1 MSNDPVNPYAPPT
14 ADLAIKPGV
23 GGLSPRAAMLKHEV
37 AVRSVAMVFNIVA
50 VLCLGTGI
58 LALRHGFLSEAV
70 AVGAVILGPVAFI
83 VEFGLRRFSAWA
95 RVAGLV
101 FSVAVVFAAPILL
114 PGAFFV
120 VPTLANRQ
128 SRFICSRAY
137 RELVAATPHLN
148 FATSNVP
155 RYFVMI
161 MGAVITAIAWHGFP
175 VR

>member
-1 MSNDPVNPYAPPT
+1 MSNDSPNPYAPPT
-14 ADLAIKPGV
+14 ADLAIKPAV

-50 VLCLGTGI
+50 VLLLGTGI
-58 LALRHGFLSEAV
+58 LAFRHGFLSGQ
-70 AVGAVILGPVAFI
+70 GALGALALGAVAFI
-83 VEFGLRRFSAWA
+83 VEFGLLRFSAWA

-101 FSVAVVFAAPILL
+101 FSIAVVLAAPILL
-114 PGAFFV
+114 IGAFFV
-120 VPTLANRQ
+120 VPKLANRQ

-137 RELVAATPHLN
+137 RELVATTPHLN
-148 FATSNVP
+148 FATSDVP